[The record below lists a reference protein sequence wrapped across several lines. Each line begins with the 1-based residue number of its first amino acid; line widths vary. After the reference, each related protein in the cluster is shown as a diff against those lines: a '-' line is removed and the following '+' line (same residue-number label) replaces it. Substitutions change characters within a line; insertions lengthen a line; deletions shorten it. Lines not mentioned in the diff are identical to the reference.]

1 MTTIAILLLLVA
13 AASTSPSPGDGARR
27 VRDVSSGSKSGSG
40 AMSFSS
46 SSSGSSSG
54 VGARTGFDGGQGYN
68 GVNSG
73 GFAFPDYGAAQNSY
87 PVPVDF
93 NALFQQY
100 VAFMQRLAQQ
110 QAAAYNS
117 RGGGLYYSAWTA
129 PSMVST
135 PYSRYWPSSTAQY
148 YRYGPVSTAQYYR
161 YTPVSRAQ
169 HSRWTVP
176 VSPARYRHSPGSST
190 RYYRY
195 ASSPTHRSR
204 ASARIVFGGAR
215 EINSRA
221 GFSQPDYSGGFVFPE
236 VPNYGPGANNY
247 GGGFGAS
254 NNAPDA
260 YASASASLSPRG
272 GFGSASIGPPVQT
285 RMGSVPPSGGG
296 GGDFSVFS
304 ASSSSSSDI
313 DGVKKSSKEA
323 TSVINDNGKITTYHV
338 SNP

>member
-93 NALFQQY
+93 NALFQ
-100 VAFMQRLAQQ
+100 
-110 QAAAYNS
+110 
-117 RGGGLYYSAWTA
+117 
-129 PSMVST
+129 
-135 PYSRYWPSSTAQY
+135 
-148 YRYGPVSTAQYYR
+148 
-161 YTPVSRAQ
+161 
-169 HSRWTVP
+169 H
-176 VSPARYRHSPGSST
+176 
-190 RYYRY
+190 
-195 ASSPTHRSR
+195 
-204 ASARIVFGGAR
+204 